1 MVTQAPA
8 SERLVQLEEQLA
20 SDWAGTPDPIR
31 RLALLRRHFRLLHE
45 LLNEELAA
53 ETPSE
58 ALPRL
63 RTHHDELAAFPVKHS
78 STPAATLRNQLLGPA
93 PTLGSPEKGTPPSRW
108 LPEFLGRPGR
118 EWEALLYRVA
128 PDWGWKPSRREI
140 LLEQPSAIQELI
152 RRDRASI
159 GQDSLMLGLEKSPN
173 GTHLWWMHELV
184 EDKAAQ
190 R

>member
-1 MVTQAPA
+1 MVTQAA
-8 SERLVQLEEQLA
+8 TSERLNQLESQLA
-20 SDWAGTPDPIR
+20 ADWNGTQDPLQ

-63 RTHHDELAAFPVKHS
+63 RARHDELAAFPVEHS
-78 STPAATLRNQLLGPA
+78 GTPAATLRNQLLGPA
-93 PTLGSPEKGTPPSRW
+93 PTLGSPEKGTPLTHS
-108 LPEFLGRPGR
+108 LPEFLGRTGR

-140 LLEQPSAIQELI
+140 LLEQPSAIQKLI
-152 RRDRASI
+152 RRERASI
-159 GQDSLMLGLEKSPN
+159 GQGSLMLGLEKSPN
-173 GTHLWWMHELV
+173 GPHLWWMHELV
-184 EDKAAQ
+184 EAKAALK
-190 R
+190 